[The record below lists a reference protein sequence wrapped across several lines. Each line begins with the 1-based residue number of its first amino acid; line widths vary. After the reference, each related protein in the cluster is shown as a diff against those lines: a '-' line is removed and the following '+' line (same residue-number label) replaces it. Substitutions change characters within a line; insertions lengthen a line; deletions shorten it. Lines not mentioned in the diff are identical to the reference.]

1 MLNLILAS
9 TDIFVLAPNF
19 QTALVNIHNA
29 TMGVAFVV
37 VFAGF
42 LTIVIQ
48 AQKERAVSEILP
60 ALLRIFMVALFLT
73 FMPQIG
79 NFLGEI
85 VTDIEQ
91 ESGVNGNPMTAFVA
105 AIKTKFGVDISGMI
119 GSITPGGLGSIATGP
134 AGAPGATKITAY
146 GFQGDLTPD
155 GNSSN
160 AIGNHG
166 NVLTPF
172 GGSQP
177 ASAALTA
184 SAAAQYNISVG
195 QNFTIVGANNQT
207 YQLNYADTVPSEFN
221 GVSTGNRVDIFDP
234 NGLLSSDDNNFES
247 TVSSESAG
255 ANAPATGGGNI
266 GDFANALIHPAETAT
281 VAFVGLFTLI
291 LSFVAAFVMW
301 IVAVIQSVLYYSEIA
316 LAPLFVGFLMVRGL
330 ENIAKTFILSFFAI
344 AMWQIAF
351 LIVGL
356 ITQLL
361 LGLAV
366 NSGNVGAAGG
376 ANVAG
381 MTYLWLIGVS
391 LWVIVGSIVGP
402 MMISRRV
409 VAGASG
415 LAEML
420 VATHST
426 AGKVI
431 YTGGSVAASVASAP
445 VAGAAVSN
453 QSQMMMNAGRM
464 PSFARRAGFKEPKGD
479 A

>member
-1 MLNLILAS
+1 MILAS
-9 TDIFVLAPNF
+9 TDIFQLAPNF
-19 QTALVNIHNA
+19 QTALVNIHTV
-29 TMGVAFVV
+29 TMGVAVVV

-42 LTIVIQ
+42 LMIINQ
-48 AQKERAVSEILP
+48 AQKERAVGEILP
-60 ALLRIFMVALFLT
+60 AMIRIFMVALFLT

-79 NFLGEI
+79 NFIGDI
-85 VTDIEQ
+85 VTGIEQ

-119 GSITPGGLGSIATGP
+119 GSITPGGLGSIAGQHN
-134 AGAPGATKITAY
+134 APNGATTLTHYAY
-146 GFQGDLTPD
+146 PGDSTPD
-155 GNSSN
+155 PNSSN
-160 AIGNHG
+160 AIGNH
-166 NVLTPF
+166 NNQLTPF
-172 GGSQP
+172 GGSGP

-184 SAAAQYNISVG
+184 SAAQAYNLSIGQTFTITTTSG
-195 QNFTIVGANNQT
+195 QNFNLQ
-207 YQLNYADTVPSEFN
+207 YEDTAPESDM
-221 GVSTGNRVDIFDP
+221 RVDIFDP
-234 NGLLSSDDNNFES
+234 QGLLAGGNDFSQV
-247 TVSSESAG
+247 VSSESAG
-255 ANAPATGGGNI
+255 STAPGAGGGNI

-281 VAFVGLFTLI
+281 VAFVGVFTLV

-301 IVAVIQSVLYYSEIA
+301 LVAVLQSVLYYSEIA

-409 VAGASG
+409 VSGASG
-415 LAEML
+415 LAEMM

-426 AGKVI
+426 AGKI
-431 YTGGSVAASVASAP
+431 IHTGGNAAASMASGP
-445 VAGAAVSN
+445 VGGGAAVSN

>member
-1 MLNLILAS
+1 MILAS
-9 TDIFVLAPNF
+9 TDIFQLAPNF
-19 QTALVNIHNA
+19 QTALVNIHTV
-29 TMGVAFVV
+29 TMGVAVVV

-42 LTIVIQ
+42 LMIINQ
-48 AQKERAVSEILP
+48 AQKERAVGEILP
-60 ALLRIFMVALFLT
+60 AMIRIFMVALFLT

-79 NFLGEI
+79 NFIGDI
-85 VTDIEQ
+85 VTGIEQ

-119 GSITPGGLGSIATGP
+119 GSITPGGLGSIAGQHN
-134 AGAPGATKITAY
+134 APNGATTLTHYAY
-146 GFQGDLTPD
+146 PGDSTPD
-155 GNSSN
+155 PNSSN
-160 AIGNHG
+160 AIGNH
-166 NVLTPF
+166 NNQLTPF
-172 GGSQP
+172 GGSGP

-184 SAAAQYNISVG
+184 SAAQAYNLSIGQTFTITTTSG
-195 QNFTIVGANNQT
+195 QNFNLQ
-207 YQLNYADTVPSEFN
+207 YEDTAPESDM
-221 GVSTGNRVDIFDP
+221 RVDIFDP
-234 NGLLSSDDNNFES
+234 QGLLAGGNDFSQV
-247 TVSSESAG
+247 VSSESAG
-255 ANAPATGGGNI
+255 STAPG
-266 GDFANALIHPAETAT
+266 
-281 VAFVGLFTLI
+281 
-291 LSFVAAFVMW
+291 
-301 IVAVIQSVLYYSEIA
+301 AVLQSVLYYSEIA

-409 VAGASG
+409 VSGASG
-415 LAEML
+415 LAEMM

-426 AGKVI
+426 AGKI
-431 YTGGSVAASVASAP
+431 IHTGGNAAASMASGP
-445 VAGAAVSN
+445 VGGGAAVSN